1 MTTIAVA
8 VNFFAQVRE
17 QVGRKHLEVEL
28 PVGAT
33 VRDLWSELLARFPV
47 LSAGP
52 KIRVAVN
59 QEYVDENRVLSDR
72 DEVAIIPPV
81 SGGGDLYALTERHI
95 DVAQAQAA
103 VASPTAGATVIFV
116 GTTRDQSEG
125 RAVEELEYEAY
136 AEMAGAK
143 MRGIGEEMRKRWDLV
158 GIAMIHR
165 VGRVPVGEASV
176 VIAVSAAHR
185 DEAFSAC
192 RFAIDTLKTAVPIWK
207 KERYRDGSRWV
218 G

>member
-8 VNFFAQVRE
+8 VSFFAHVRE

-28 PVGAT
+28 PAGAT
-33 VRDLWSELLARFPV
+33 VKDLWSELLARFPG
-47 LSAGP
+47 LSMGP
-52 KIRVAVN
+52 RIRVAVN
-59 QEYVDENRVLSDR
+59 REYVDESRVLSDR

-81 SGGGDLYALTERHI
+81 SGGADLYALTDRQI
-95 DVAQAQAA
+95 DVGEAQAA
-103 VASPTAGATVIFV
+103 VASPGAGATVIFV
-116 GTTRDQSEG
+116 GTTRDQNEG

-136 AEMAGAK
+136 AEMAEAK
-143 MRGIGEEMRKRWDLV
+143 MRGIGEEMRKRWDLL

-176 VIAVSAAHR
+176 VIAVAAPHR
-185 DEAFSAC
+185 EEAFAAC

-207 KERYRDGSRWV
+207 KERYRGGSRWI